1 MTYICFLNS
10 IKFSLFTK
18 LNKLSISRLK
28 ELHPHHEWDQS
39 FSLNLMFTSRRGKA
53 HFIYDFPSKGSLWIK
68 STMHIFL
75 ISLNPWGTCK
85 LFILN
90 VIYTGIV
97 LRLKHVRLC
106 AQEQVIR
113 SRAEGIGVSVVRQK
127 KRRVTWTCIN
137 NVYHH
142 RRRMWSEHTLA
153 IWIEKW

>member
-1 MTYICFLNS
+1 MRS
-10 IKFSLFTK
+10 K
-18 LNKLSISRLK
+18 
-28 ELHPHHEWDQS
+28 
-39 FSLNLMFTSRRGKA
+39 FSLNLMFTSRRGKSS
-53 HFIYDFPSKGSLWIK
+53 FYLWLNISVYFLSKGSLWIK

-90 VIYTGIV
+90 VTYTGIV
-97 LRLKHVRLC
+97 LRLKHARLC

-113 SRAEGIGVSVVRQK
+113 SRAEGIRVSVVRQK

-142 RRRMWSEHTLA
+142 HRRIWSAHTCHMNRKMIA
-153 IWIEKW
+153 